1 MEEASHYFG
10 KTEQIFSEIETW
22 DFFSQVTALRFYK
35 DHSDAHSGENE
46 KNRLLL
52 VVCAMFAEVL
62 MPSCCWTA
70 VGVSK
75 FTSAGGWKGAITLFL
90 LTRNQEEKILIAFR

>member
-1 MEEASHYFG
+1 MEKQSRFFLRLKHG
-10 KTEQIFSEIETW
+10 T
-22 DFFSQVTALRFYK
+22 FFSRVTALRFYK

-46 KNRLLL
+46 NNRLLL

>member
-22 DFFSQVTALRFYK
+22 DFFSRVTALRFYK
-35 DHSDAHSGENE
+35 NHSDAHSGENE

-90 LTRNQEEKILIAFR
+90 LTSRHPVQSQIGFC

>member
-1 MEEASHYFG
+1 MEEASHYCG

-22 DFFSQVTALRFYK
+22 DFFSRVTALCFFK

-52 VVCAMFAEVL
+52 VVCAMFAVL
-62 MPSCCWTA
+62 KSLCLHV
-70 VGVSK
+70 VGLRLVFQSSQVQVVGK
-75 FTSAGGWKGAITLFL
+75 E
-90 LTRNQEEKILIAFR
+90 Q

>member
-10 KTEQIFSEIETW
+10 KTEQIFSEIETR
-22 DFFSQVTALRFYK
+22 DFFSRVTALRFYK